1 MAHEWHTDRRSRD
14 ARHVGTC
21 HHAGAT
27 GHVITHEDVPI
38 DLDVV
43 ARVTL
48 RLMTSSRRAAG

>member
-1 MAHEWHTDRRSRD
+1 
-14 ARHVGTC
+14 
-21 HHAGAT
+21 
-27 GHVITHEDVPI
+27 VITHEDVPI